1 MLSVLREVFSHL
13 LPPPY
18 VCCCWVVAAFWH
30 LEVQSCP
37 TPSSFAAL
45 SLWPPQPRRRWL
57 VSGRRT
63 PNPAVLCPLTSPFT
77 SKASCGSTNVG
88 LGAAHPH
95 FPRQDADSPP
105 SIGAFSADA
114 LPSSVPFA
122 IPRLPLHIPH
132 SLPFLSARIPGITE
146 CRTPTRGCRAVQEHR
161 AVPRPTAPCPP
172 RAPIL
177 LTDCFLCRWSLPMAM
192 SITHRGTGVALSLGV
207 CTSGCC
213 GLQSCGCWRSFISPC
228 LSSCNSAFSRGF
240 CSLLPPHSPPPHPQ
254 CCSSSGKRRCAVFK
268 PSKPS

>member
-1 MLSVLREVFSHL
+1 MCSVLREVFSHL

-30 LEVQSCP
+30 PEVQSCP

-77 SKASCGSTNVG
+77 SKALCGSTNVG

-95 FPRQDADSPP
+95 FPRQDADSPPP

-146 CRTPTRGCRAVQEHR
+146 CRTPTRGCRTVQEHR

-172 RAPIL
+172 
-177 LTDCFLCRWSLPMAM
+177 
-192 SITHRGTGVALSLGV
+192 
-207 CTSGCC
+207 
-213 GLQSCGCWRSFISPC
+213 PC
-228 LSSCNSAFSRGF
+228 PHFADR
-240 CSLLPPHSPPPHPQ
+240 LLPLQVVAAHGHVHHAPRH
-254 CCSSSGKRRCAVFK
+254 RRCSQLRCVHLRLLWASELWLLAELYLPV
-268 PSKPS
+268 PLQL

>member
-1 MLSVLREVFSHL
+1 MTRSLFGVPFCHCCWQEGAGCVLSVLREVFSHL

-105 SIGAFSADA
+105 PPLELSQQTPFPA
-114 LPSSVPFA
+114 LCHLPFPDCLCTFPTPSLF
-122 IPRLPLHIPH
+122 
-132 SLPFLSARIPGITE
+132 SLPGFLG
-146 CRTPTRGCRAVQEHR
+146 
-161 AVPRPTAPCPP
+161 
-172 RAPIL
+172 
-177 LTDCFLCRWSLPMAM
+177 
-192 SITHRGTGVALSLGV
+192 
-207 CTSGCC
+207 
-213 GLQSCGCWRSFISPC
+213 
-228 LSSCNSAFSRGF
+228 
-240 CSLLPPHSPPPHPQ
+240 
-254 CCSSSGKRRCAVFK
+254 
-268 PSKPS
+268 

>member
-1 MLSVLREVFSHL
+1 MTRSLFGVPFCHCCWQEGADCVLSVLREVFSHL

-30 LEVQSCP
+30 PEVQSCP

-105 SIGAFSADA
+105 
-114 LPSSVPFA
+114 
-122 IPRLPLHIPH
+122 LHW
-132 SLPFLSARIPGITE
+132 SFLSR
-146 CRTPTRGCRAVQEHR
+146 
-161 AVPRPTAPCPP
+161 RPSQLCAICHSQTAS
-172 RAPIL
+172 A
-177 LTDCFLCRWSLPMAM
+177 
-192 SITHRGTGVALSLGV
+192 H
-207 CTSGCC
+207 
-213 GLQSCGCWRSFISPC
+213 SP
-228 LSSCNSAFSRGF
+228 
-240 CSLLPPHSPPPHPQ
+240 LPPFSLCPD
-254 CCSSSGKRRCAVFK
+254 SWDN
-268 PSKPS
+268 